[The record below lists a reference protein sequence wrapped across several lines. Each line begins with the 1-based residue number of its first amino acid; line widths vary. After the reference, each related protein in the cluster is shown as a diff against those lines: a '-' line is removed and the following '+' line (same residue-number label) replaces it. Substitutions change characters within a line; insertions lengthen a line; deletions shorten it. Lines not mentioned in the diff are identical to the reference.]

1 MSPTGY
7 NDKQFFF
14 VKNTSQRYEMPSG
27 QKREGG
33 GRRDLLCVSLVAILA
48 KVLTVIPERGSFY
61 RARQKVRL
69 TVAQHCQAYKSQM
82 EFT

>member
-27 QKREGG
+27 QKGRRGGG
-33 GRRDLLCVSLVAILA
+33 GRDPLCVSLVAILA
-48 KVLTVIPERGSFY
+48 KVLTAIPERGKFLPC
-61 RARQKVRL
+61 ATKG
-69 TVAQHCQAYKSQM
+69 
-82 EFT
+82 